1 MQKLV
6 IFLTVLS
13 MLLGACNTQPTTTP
27 ESTEVVASQVITEP
41 TPVPTEAPTELP
53 VEEVVEEPFQEEI
66 EWSCENDPAR
76 NAIIDLGE
84 FGQYRARCGD
94 DGLYVRFSKYHRV
107 APFLELEFPKI
118 KKGDTLTF
126 NMPEEA
132 ETKIQMYGDSP
143 VVIVNEIDKR
153 SQLLNGIEDLQF
165 LVNGEE
171 WSYSSHL
178 GTCSKYMGL
187 LCLTDENGN
196 DIIPKGAK
204 IEVIALR
211 GNASLSIVE
220 ALADE
225 VEFVRNQPV
234 EVSAPL
240 RPVIEEW
247 SYEKDPAYGM
257 VIDVEGG
264 KLEVR
269 YGEEVY
275 FSMPRN
281 RLFLRPDNSLEK
293 HVEETGYFSFTMP
306 EGMSGWVEINV
317 LLSGQF
323 SETAY
328 PGERRLVAAK
338 VLVDGE
344 EWIPEFHGYPSW
356 VVPKSNDGNFLIPPG
371 SKVEIYY
378 IDTKNGSRYRT
389 YYTRIWLERNYYQ
402 TETSW
407 ETGGGEL
414 PSFYRCTD
422 EVQYGHADISEE
434 TVVDL
439 GAHGAIRPLC
449 SQEINRWFISFS
461 ESDGFVREG
470 FQDKSPKV
478 HIDIIGGALE
488 FRMPTEGVV
497 VYDSRRFSPTPNGF
511 TEQSEIRRMPVIDWA
526 LLYINERLETCNYWD
541 SFDNC
546 PSTGVYVYFFN

>member
-1 MQKLV
+1 
-6 IFLTVLS
+6 

-53 VEEVVEEPFQEEI
+53 VEEVVEEPLQEEI

-132 ETKIQMYGDSP
+132 ETKIQMYGSSQ
-143 VVIVNEIDKR
+143 IVFVGEEDNRTQRLLYGINE
-153 SQLLNGIEDLQF
+153 LQF
-165 LVNGEE
+165 FVNDEE
-171 WSYSSHL
+171 WSYSYHS
-178 GTCSKYMGL
+178 GICSQYTNL
-187 LCLTDENGN
+187 ICLTNKDGN
-196 DIIPKGAK
+196 YVIPKGAK

-220 ALADE
+220 ALADK

-269 YGEEVY
+269 YSEDE
-275 FSMPRN
+275 FFRSSRN
-281 RLFLRPDNSLEK
+281 RLFLQPDYSLHEY
-293 HVEETGYFSFTMP
+293 VEETGYFSFTMP
-306 EGMSGWVEINV
+306 EGMSGWVEVDV
-317 LLSGQF
+317 LEYGEF
-323 SETAY
+323 YEGEY
-328 PGERRLVAAK
+328 RVGERVLGAK

-344 EWIPEFHGYPSW
+344 EWIPEFQGYPKW
-356 VVPKSNDGNFLIPPG
+356 VIPRANDGNFLIPPG

-378 IDTKNGSRYRT
+378 IDTKYRT
-389 YYTRIWLERNYYQ
+389 DRTRIWLERNYYQ

-470 FQDKSPKV
+470 FLDVPPSA
-478 HIDIIGGALE
+478 HINAIGGALE
-488 FRMPTEGVV
+488 VRMPTEGVV
-497 VYDSRRFSPTPNGF
+497 VYDSSKFSPIPNGF
-511 TEQSEIRRMPVIDWA
+511 TEEPEIRRMPAFAAVI
-526 LLYINERLETCNYWD
+526 LYINTEIPSCNCIN

-546 PSTGVYVYFFN
+546 PSTGVYIYFFN